1 MLQIKQFANFIVG
14 GGCLRF
20 NTILAAIGTGQT
32 SDSFSNAEGHRI
44 DDECFDLDTYFEP
57 GCWLLISSALMAN
70 FVGMW
75 VTKMCDKSVSN
86 NALRLQT
93 SLLRGLREDD
103 DEDASQLE
111 LEDDEE
117 LDELDE
123 LDELEEDRSVLLDAD
138 VEDDGDED

>member
-1 MLQIKQFANFIVG
+1 
-14 GGCLRF
+14 
-20 NTILAAIGTGQT
+20 
-32 SDSFSNAEGHRI
+32 
-44 DDECFDLDTYFEP
+44 
-57 GCWLLISSALMAN
+57 MAN

-75 VTKMCDKSVSN
+75 VTKRCDKSVSN